1 MTSLRHAET
10 AFRWMMRFR
19 RTHGLALFELFRDE
33 SRAAKAR
40 GGALALGLL
49 VARTAFDTLASAPAA
64 WRDAARGRAGAR
76 RRSRRAAIDVVGLA
90 HDARI
95 AVRRLAAAPGFTAVA
110 VATLAIGI
118 GANTTIFAVVN
129 AVLLRPLG
137 ARDPDR
143 VVRILARSG
152 TGAAGAS
159 ARRFSV
165 ADFDDYRAR
174 TTTIEAL
181 SGVNLA
187 TFVLAADNR
196 TDQIRCSAHGPRR
209 DVCSPMP
216 TIDARRRS
224 SR

>member
-1 MTSLRHAET
+1 MSRRLTHTDPDIYLPERYEPESGRRPAAEAAPFPDAPDARRPRTPRVRDQERSRLARRLPRRRRRHALPVDCAADRE
-10 AFRWMMRFR
+10 RPHR
-19 RTHGLALFELFRDE
+19 RIG
-33 SRAAKAR
+33 AA
-40 GGALALGLL
+40 
-49 VARTAFDTLASAPAA
+49 
-64 WRDAARGRAGAR
+64 AGAR
-76 RRSRRAAIDVVGLA
+76 ARRRAAAILRA
-90 HDARI
+90 HRAWPPPGPGPGAAPRGPGGS
-95 AVRRLAAAPGFTAVA
+95 RPAAAPGFTAVA
-110 VATLAIGI
+110 VATLAVGI

-187 TFVLAADNR
+187 TFVLAADNG
-196 TDQIRCSAHGPRR
+196 T
-209 DVCSPMP
+209 
-216 TIDARRRS
+216 
-224 SR
+224 